1 MPAITEQ
8 QARAL
13 AYLLNQV
20 RPDWP
25 VPSLMA
31 LLEKNRD
38 VPSLGALTVAA
49 VTKAMEPSCK
59 TPAPIFQ
66 PGTHW
71 TPDVRADQPPPPRCP
86 QHTSYYAHNCGGC
99 RADRIAQKPEAV
111 PTRAA
116 SDVKEENP

>member
-31 LLEKNRD
+31 LLEKNRE
-38 VPSLGALTVAA
+38 VPSLGALTIAA
-49 VTKAMEPSCK
+49 VTKALEPSCK
-59 TPAPIFQ
+59 TPAPIWA
-66 PGTHW
+66 PGPHW
-71 TPDVRADQPPPPRCP
+71 IAETRADQPPPPRCP